1 MWIRFAAA
9 PAMLAASVILLAAGQ
24 QAKAAE
30 TFTAE
35 YRMSYLGFVVA
46 KSQFTSQITDSGFQ
60 LEGSIASAGL
70 GVMFDS
76 THGKTVVSGQ
86 FAKGD
91 TRPDSYSVNYT
102 YGKKAKSTQLSFKK
116 GDIYT
121 YENDPPVTAKGNDWV
136 TVSEADLRGVTDPI
150 SAALVRAPSL
160 SKVCSRTMHIFD
172 GELRADIVLSPSQ
185 QKADVPGFDRKNTVA
200 CKAKFVPVA
209 GYQSGNG
216 SMSYLRNK
224 SRMQITFAA
233 LGTTGVYAPIH
244 ASVGTKYGPV
254 TIQAKRLS
262 PQ

>member
-1 MWIRFAAA
+1 MRIRFAAA

-24 QAKAAE
+24 QATAAE

-46 KSQFTSQITDSGFQ
+46 KSQFTSRISEAGFE

-76 THGKTVVSGQ
+76 THGRTVVSGQ

-91 TRPDSYSVNYT
+91 TRPDSYSVSYT
-102 YGKKAKSTQLSFKK
+102 YGKKAKSTTLSFKK
-116 GDIYT
+116 GNVASYQ
-121 YENDPPVTAKGNDWV
+121 NDPPVVPKGNDWV
-136 TVSEADLRGVTDPI
+136 TVSEAELRGVTDPI

-185 QKADVPGFDRKNTVA
+185 QKAEVPGFDRKATVA
-200 CKAKFVPVA
+200 CKARFVPVA